1 MSNQSSS
8 SRSSSFKP
16 TDNEINEL
24 VLKLQAL
31 LPLLN
36 QSPNATASTILEETC
51 TYIKNLRRE
60 VDSLSGRLSQ
70 LLDSAEINDV
80 ELIRR
85 FQQESHDH

>member
-16 TDNEINEL
+16 TDDEINEL

-36 QSPNATASTILEETC
+36 QSPNAPASTILEETC

-60 VDSLSGRLSQ
+60 VDNLSGRLSQ

-85 FQQESHDH
+85 FQQ